1 MQPLRP
7 AITLFELLLVLV
19 LLCVVFAIAWP
30 AIEGSFESTR
40 LRSAADQVQAAWS
53 EARLNAMQSGMPHL
67 FRYQS
72 DSQEY
77 SVARWDWNLTA
88 DDPAA
93 EQGFS
98 AEDSGSAKND
108 SLPADIVFSSGEV
121 ASDQRTALVLTSAA
135 EQGFVDA
142 IAAAPIVFFP
152 DGTTSDA
159 AVLLKNKRG
168 LLIRVTVRGL
178 TGVTRISRVMTPQE
192 MADEE
197 DLP

>member
-1 MQPLRP
+1 MKQLRP
-7 AITLFELLLVLV
+7 AITLFELILVLV

-72 DSQEY
+72 LGQEY
-77 SVARWDWNLTA
+77 SIARWDWNLTA
-88 DDPAA
+88 DDPDAGQGLTA
-93 EQGFS
+93 EN
-98 AEDSGSAKND
+98 SGIGKRD
-108 SLPADIVFSSGEV
+108 FLPADIVFSGGEV
-121 ASDQRTALVLTSAA
+121 ASDQRTALIVTSAA
-135 EQGFVDA
+135 EQGVLDA
-142 IAAAPIVFFP
+142 VAAAPIVFFP

-159 AVLLKNKRG
+159 AVLLKNNRG

-192 MADEE
+192 LMDEE
-197 DLP
+197 SSL